1 MYDQDQVKTFKPF
14 QKDTPRPNDDIYKM
28 CKRMLGHAGDIT
40 RLPPAQ
46 KKHFTAYR
54 EFVDMW
60 ESGVVRSW
68 QDFFKTSEEM
78 ATSPRE

>member
-1 MYDQDQVKTFKPF
+1 MYDPEYKPTKPVKEKPL
-14 QKDTPRPNDDIYKM
+14 NDSMYHY